1 MHYDIADTGSIE
13 YVYEIITNW
22 NELLTEEIGSSFKW
36 RLIYLRAVI
45 DHELLDN
52 DFIPKKSLRI
62 QEASKE
68 LSDMYFATENTN
80 PWVKPPLN
88 M

>member
-1 MHYDIADTGSIE
+1 MRLFGLKTFFTGKATVTKVMHYDIADTGSIE

-45 DHELLDN
+45 DHELLHN
-52 DFIPKKSLRI
+52 DFIPKN
-62 QEASKE
+62 
-68 LSDMYFATENTN
+68 LS
-80 PWVKPPLN
+80 VSRRR
-88 M
+88 